1 MACGETQDKGMR
13 VERVR
18 VKGAGEGEIKVHTVR
33 HKDRRGPEGALSPA
47 HAALLREAGQ
57 KEAR

>member
-1 MACGETQDKGMR
+1 M
-13 VERVR
+13 R